1 MSAQSLIEEV
11 KKRSAW
17 SISMGVLSAA
27 LGVFLIIYPLMTAK
41 VTIVLLGW
49 VLILV
54 GVAQFVFA
62 LHSQKVGNFFLKVL
76 WGILFGIVGFF
87 LAFAPAAGVEA
98 LTALLGTMLLIQ
110 AGLATVMA
118 FQVKPIEGW
127 GWFLF
132 DAAASF
138 LIGML
143 ILVQWPSSSVWA
155 IGTLVG
161 ASVLLGGISRI
172 MIAAKIRSGA
182 SSVERALHAA

>member
-27 LGVFLIIYPLMTAK
+27 LGVFLIIYALVTAK
-41 VTIVLLGW
+41 ITIVLLGW

-76 WGILFGIVGFF
+76 WGVLFGIVGFF

-98 LTALLGTMLLIQ
+98 LTALLGTMLLVQ

-127 GWFLF
+127 GWLLF

-172 MIAAKIRSGA
+172 MIAAKILSGA

>member
-17 SISMGVLSAA
+17 SISMGGLSAA

-41 VTIVLLGW
+41 ITIVLLGW

-76 WGILFGIVGFF
+76 WGVLFGIVGFF

-98 LTALLGTMLLIQ
+98 LTALLGTMLLVQ

-172 MIAAKIRSGA
+172 RIAAKIRSGA

>member
-76 WGILFGIVGFF
+76 WGVLFGIVGFF
-87 LAFAPAAGVEA
+87 LAFAPAAGLEA
-98 LTALLGTMLLIQ
+98 LTALLGNNAPYPGRARDSNGVPGQTDRRLGMVSVRCCRKLL
-110 AGLATVMA
+110 
-118 FQVKPIEGW
+118 
-127 GWFLF
+127 
-132 DAAASF
+132 D
-138 LIGML
+138 
-143 ILVQWPSSSVWA
+143 
-155 IGTLVG
+155 
-161 ASVLLGGISRI
+161 R
-172 MIAAKIRSGA
+172 
-182 SSVERALHAA
+182 HADPRPVAV

>member
-27 LGVFLIIYPLMTAK
+27 LGVFLIIYPLVTAK

-76 WGILFGIVGFF
+76 WGVLFGIVGFF

-98 LTALLGTMLLIQ
+98 LTALLGTMLLVQ

-155 IGTLVG
+155 IGVLVG

>member
-1 MSAQSLIEEV
+1 
-11 KKRSAW
+11 
-17 SISMGVLSAA
+17 MGVLSAA
-27 LGVFLIIYPLMTAK
+27 LGVFLIIYPLVTAK
-41 VTIVLLGW
+41 ITIVLLGW

-76 WGILFGIVGFF
+76 WGVLFGIVGFF

-98 LTALLGTMLLIQ
+98 LTALLGTMLLVQ

-132 DAAASF
+132 DATASF

>member
-27 LGVFLIIYPLMTAK
+27 LGVFLIIYPLVTAK
-41 VTIVLLGW
+41 ITIVLLGW

-76 WGILFGIVGFF
+76 WGVLFGIVGFF

-98 LTALLGTMLLIQ
+98 LTALLGTMLLVQ

>member
-27 LGVFLIIYPLMTAK
+27 LGVFLIIYPLVTAK
-41 VTIVLLGW
+41 ITIVLLGW

-62 LHSQKVGNFFLKVL
+62 LHSQKVGNFFLRVL
-76 WGILFGIVGFF
+76 WGVLFGIVGFF

-98 LTALLGTMLLIQ
+98 LTALLGTMLLVQ

-132 DAAASF
+132 EAAASF